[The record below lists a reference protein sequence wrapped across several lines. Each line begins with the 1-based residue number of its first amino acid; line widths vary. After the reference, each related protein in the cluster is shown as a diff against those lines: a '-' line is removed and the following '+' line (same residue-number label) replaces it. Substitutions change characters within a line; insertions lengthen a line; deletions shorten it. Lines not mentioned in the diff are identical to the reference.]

1 MKAIYFHI
9 QKVTAVRREDIP
21 GNLEALQKGLE
32 KIFGEGAKM
41 TETAIV
47 RSLCQKLVQPKE
59 DKDKCFIERINY
71 ALKAATIKS
80 GYPTC
85 HDMIDNN
92 MVTGEGHKR
101 SRKVF
106 RLSTKLI
113 FQK

>member
-1 MKAIYFHI
+1 
-9 QKVTAVRREDIP
+9 
-21 GNLEALQKGLE
+21 LQKGLE